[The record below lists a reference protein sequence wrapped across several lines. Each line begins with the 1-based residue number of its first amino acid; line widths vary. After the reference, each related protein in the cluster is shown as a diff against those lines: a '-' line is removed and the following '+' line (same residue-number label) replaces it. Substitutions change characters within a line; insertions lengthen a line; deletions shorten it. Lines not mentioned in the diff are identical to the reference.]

1 MLEPVRILSAVILTG
16 MLLGRGA
23 GLVLAEPVAP
33 VATSATTT
41 PGGATVVYA
50 QAGGQRAPGQRPLA
64 PRRAEPPVLS
74 RAERTAEGY
83 GLIGRGFGTDQS
95 KVQVFEGDAPVPAS
109 AIVSMADD
117 RILVR
122 SRVTGTIQHK
132 IVVGGLSS
140 QAITGNYPALPA
152 ISGPAGIAP
161 TPPTRAGSRAPA
173 PATTLSAPPA
183 AAPGAGPKHITTPP
197 LTLTG
202 QRVNMTTGPLTLT
215 GLRVE
220 MTTGPL
226 TLTGLRVDMTTGPLV
241 LTGLRV
247 DITTGPLAITGL
259 RVDIVTGGLTVTG
272 TSAE

>member
-1 MLEPVRILSAVILTG
+1 MLGPVRTLSAVILTG

-23 GLVLAEPVAP
+23 GLVLAEPVVP
-33 VATSATTT
+33 VATRAATT
-41 PGGATVVYA
+41 PGGAVVLHA
-50 QAGGQRAPGQRPLA
+50 QASGQRAPVQRPLA
-64 PRRAEPPVLS
+64 PRQAAPPVLS

-83 GLIGRGFGTDQS
+83 ALIGRGFGVDQS
-95 KVQVFEGDAPVPAS
+95 KVQVFEGDTPVPPA
-109 AIVSMADD
+109 AIISLTDD
-117 RILVR
+117 RIVVR
-122 SRVTGTIQHK
+122 SRVTGTVQHK
-132 IVVGGLSS
+132 VDVGGLAS
-140 QAITGNYPALPA
+140 QAITGNYPAVPA

-173 PATTLSAPPA
+173 PATTLSATPA
-183 AAPGAGPKHITTPP
+183 AAPGTGPKNITTPP
-197 LTLTG
+197 LALTG

-247 DITTGPLAITGL
+247 DMTTGPLAITGL
-259 RVDIVTGGLTVTG
+259 RVDMVTGGLTVTG
-272 TSAE
+272 ATAE

>member
-1 MLEPVRILSAVILTG
+1 MLGPVRTLSAVILTG

-23 GLVLAEPVAP
+23 GLVVAEPAVPAP
-33 VATSATTT
+33 TRAAR
-41 PGGATVVYA
+41 PQGGAAAVYA
-50 QAGGQRAPGQRPLA
+50 QAIGQKTPIQRPLA

-83 GLIGRGFGTDQS
+83 ALIGSRFGTDLS
-95 KVQVFEGDAPVPAS
+95 KVQVFEGEAPVPAS

-122 SRVTGTIQHK
+122 SKVTGTVQHK
-132 IVVGGLSS
+132 VVVGGLSS
-140 QAITGNYPALPA
+140 QAITGNYPPVPA

-161 TPPTRAGSRAPA
+161 TPPTRAGSRPPA
-173 PATTLSAPPA
+173 PATTLSAPPG
-183 AAPGAGPKHITTPP
+183 AAPGAGPKHITTPA

-226 TLTGLRVDMTTGPLV
+226 TLTGLRVDMATGPLV

-247 DITTGPLAITGL
+247 DMTTGPLAITGL
-259 RVDIVTGGLTVTG
+259 RVDIVTGGLTLTG
-272 TSAE
+272 ASAE